1 MEHKFE
7 KRSDAPPKIELR
19 TSGEI
24 RGTEEDGTC
33 EAYLTKW
40 GSVDSYRT
48 QFEAGAFKNTFEKRG
63 ASGTRLFWNHRELC
77 GKILELREDDYGPY
91 AKCQFNLNTRAGKE
105 AYEHVRA
112 GDVDCFS
119 FGFNTVKSHPI
130 KGGVRSITEVDMLEC
145 GPVVF
150 QANDEAVIT
159 GVRSED
165 FNETLDAKKL
175 RAEGWQIQSAIDWTI
190 DEIFYGDSNTSD
202 EIIGKVDTAIAA
214 YHVSYMEWLNR
225 YYDQFESREGCAPRE
240 CRNAIMEAA
249 GTVDLDL
256 MVKETSL
263 TQDDVDLLKRGYLL
277 PAESRGKITELSEGF
292 QRDYHTERRKTV
304 EGLCNELRSGG
315 FTDGERDRFSA
326 LLELSA
332 TEKRETETK
341 TDDETMDFLKDIR
354 SSLTK

>member
-1 MEHKFE
+1 MK
-7 KRSDAPPKIELR
+7 KRQDDAPPKIELR

-63 ASGTRLFWNHRELC
+63 AEGTRLFWNHRELA

-91 AKCQFNLNTRAGKE
+91 AKCKFNLDTRAGAE
-105 AYEHVRA
+105 AYAHVRD
-112 GDVDCFS
+112 GDVNCFS

-159 GVRSED
+159 GVRSDD
-165 FNETLDAKKL
+165 FNETLDQKKL
-175 RAEGWQIQSAIDWTI
+175 KAEGWQIQCSLEWTI
-190 DEIFYGDSNTSD
+190 DDIYWGDSYDKPD
-202 EIIGKVDTAIAA
+202 EIIEKTDTAIAA
-214 YHVSYMEWLNR
+214 FHVSYMEWLNR
-225 YYDQFESREGCAPRE
+225 YYDQFESRDGVAPRE
-240 CRNAIMEAA
+240 CRNALMVAA
-249 GTVDLDL
+249 GTVDLDQ

-263 TQDDVDLLKRGYLL
+263 TQDDVDLLKRGKLL
-277 PAESRGKITELSEGF
+277 PAESRGKIGELSEGF
-292 QRDYHTERRKTV
+292 QKDYKTERRKTV

-315 FTDGERDRFSA
+315 FTEGERYRFQA
-326 LLELSA
+326 LLDVSSA
-332 TEKRETETK
+332 EKTK
-341 TDDETMDFLKDIR
+341 PNGDTVDFLKNLR
-354 SSLTK
+354 SSLKK